1 MSGPLTGLQV
11 VDFSRVLAGPLCADT
26 LRRLGADVIKVE
38 PPTPDI
44 SRFAYPRRD
53 QVSGYYAQFNSGKRA
68 ISLDLRAPGA
78 RGVALALCDRAD
90 IVVENFRAGTLASF
104 GLDYASLAE
113 RNPRLIYVS
122 ITGYGQ
128 RGPWSA
134 RSAYAPAVQA
144 EAGLTANSWRH
155 YGPTLSGQQTDSMS
169 HADLYSGLHAV
180 IAVLAA
186 LHQRQHSGRG
196 QHIDVAM
203 AAVAVAVNERLHA
216 DLAAEDLHH
225 EPAALG
231 ATDTPFF
238 RTGDGEIITTA
249 GSLVGSLTFGL
260 YVRAMRRP
268 DLLDDPRFATA
279 SARAANLTDLQQLV
293 GRWVRSFATR
303 AALEAQLDEAKIAM
317 GTVRTVEGLAD
328 TDWARTWGA
337 IQTVEDRSGGT
348 YHIPGSP
355 WKFSDAPS
363 GDPGRPARYGE
374 HNHDVLAEIGYSDAD
389 IAALI
394 AERAL
399 PAPPLDPAES
409 HATPARTKSFRS
421 AVTTLNPKEAAS

>member
-1 MSGPLTGLQV
+1 MSGPLTGLRV

-26 LRRLGADVIKVE
+26 LRRLGADVIKIE

-44 SRFAYPRRD
+44 SRFAYPRRGP
-53 QVSGYYAQFNSGKRA
+53 VSGYYAQFNSGKRA

-104 GLDYASLAE
+104 GLDYASLAD
-113 RNPRLIYVS
+113 RNPGLIYVS

-155 YGPTLSGQQTDSMS
+155 YGAAPSARQTDSMS
-169 HADLYSGLHAV
+169 HADLYSGLHGV

-186 LHQRQHSGRG
+186 LHQRASSSRG

-203 AAVAVAVNERLHA
+203 AAVSVAVNERLHA
-216 DLAAEDLHH
+216 DLAADDLHD

-238 RTGDGEIITTA
+238 RTSDGETVTTA

-293 GRWVRSFATR
+293 GSWVRSFPTR
-303 AALEAQLDEAKIAM
+303 ADLGAQLDEAKIAM
-317 GTVRTVEGLAD
+317 GTVRTIEELAN
-328 TDWARTWGA
+328 TDWARAWGA
-337 IQTVEDRSGGT
+337 IAVVEDRSGGS
-348 YHIPGSP
+348 YQIPGSP
-355 WKFSDAPS
+355 WKFSDATANDAGS
-363 GDPGRPARYGE
+363 PARYGE

-389 IAALI
+389 IATLI
-394 AERAL
+394 ADGAL
-399 PAPPLDPAES
+399 PPSPPDPAEPPS
-409 HATPARTKSFRS
+409 
-421 AVTTLNPKEAAS
+421 TLNLKEAVS

>member
-1 MSGPLTGLQV
+1 MSGPLTGLRV

-26 LRRLGADVIKVE
+26 LRRLGADVIKIE

-44 SRFAYPRRD
+44 SRFAYPRRGP
-53 QVSGYYAQFNSGKRA
+53 VSGYYAQFNSGKRA

-104 GLDYASLAE
+104 ELDYASLAD
-113 RNPRLIYVS
+113 RNPGLIYVS

-155 YGPTLSGQQTDSMS
+155 YGATPSAQQTDSMS
-169 HADLYSGLHAV
+169 HADLYSGLHGV

-186 LHQRQHSGRG
+186 LHQRGSSGRG

-203 AAVAVAVNERLHA
+203 AAVSVAVNERLHA
-216 DLAAEDLHH
+216 DLAADDLHD

-238 RTGDGEIITTA
+238 RTSDGETVTTA

-293 GRWVRSFATR
+293 GSWVRSFPTRADLGAQLSSTRPRSLWAPSAPSRNSPTRTGPARGAPFRLLKTDRAAATR
-303 AALEAQLDEAKIAM
+303 FRDP
-317 GTVRTVEGLAD
+317 R
-328 TDWARTWGA
+328 
-337 IQTVEDRSGGT
+337 
-348 YHIPGSP
+348 GSSP
-355 WKFSDAPS
+355 TP
-363 GDPGRPARYGE
+363 PPTMREVPPATA
-374 HNHDVLAEIGYSDAD
+374 NTTTTCWPKSAT
-389 IAALI
+389 
-394 AERAL
+394 
-399 PAPPLDPAES
+399 
-409 HATPARTKSFRS
+409 ATPISRH
-421 AVTTLNPKEAAS
+421 